1 MPVSTRRRELRDAAW
16 MSLVPLGIALV
27 LGLLLAPRRAS
38 PEDVP
43 IPMADPAAM
52 DRVARSDHEL
62 AERARREPLPG
73 AVRALGSAIRDF
85 HTLEASSAN
94 ARDLEPARRAV
105 DTALVDALAI
115 GSDML
120 LRLRAIQTE
129 GFLDEVRR
137 FAATG
142 EESAELRAL
151 AGGFVRSITSEG
163 WCEGHTLAPGVP
175 VLRVMYKQMW
185 NAFLGLDRAVDAP
198 GAAPPSRPFALTIDE
213 DRTLYG
219 FYLSHAHPSRAARD
233 TIASAWMTAS
243 SARACRALRATENAA
258 TESWR
263 LDHIARIAALDP
275 GYPADYARGVAR
287 FRRGEYRASADA
299 FRKWIGDHPDG
310 PLALRAQNYLRAAAE
325 ADRLE

>member
-1 MPVSTRRRELRDAAW
+1 MAVSPRRRELRDAAW

-38 PEDVP
+38 PEGVPVP
-43 IPMADPAAM
+43 IADPAAM
-52 DRVARSDHEL
+52 ARTARSDHEL

-73 AVRALGSAIRDF
+73 AVRQLGSAIRDF
-85 HTLEASSAN
+85 HTLEATSAD

-105 DTALVDALAI
+105 NAALVDALAI
-115 GSDML
+115 GSDL
-120 LRLRAIQTE
+120 LVRLRAIQTE
-129 GFLDEVRR
+129 GFLGEVRR

-163 WCEGHTLAPGVP
+163 WCEGHTLVPDEP

-198 GAAPPSRPFALTIDE
+198 SARPFALTIDE
-213 DRTLYG
+213 DRTLYA

-233 TIASAWMTAS
+233 TIASARRTAS
-243 SARACRALRATENAA
+243 DARACRALRATENAA

-275 GYPADYARGVAR
+275 SYPADYARGVAR

-299 FRKWIGDHPDG
+299 FRKWIGDHPEG
-310 PLALRAQNYLRAAAE
+310 PLALRAQSYLRAAAE